1 MHSKLIQCV
10 VGIAKPFFPSHFTP
24 SHGQGMHASDHEN
37 IYIKH
42 ETLFNIFTKFNVT
55 ESVY

>member
-24 SHGQGMHASDHEN
+24 SHGQGMDASDHEN
-37 IYIKH
+37 ILYM
-42 ETLFNIFTKFNVT
+42 ELCSIFLPN
-55 ESVY
+55 SM